1 ELLAKHSP
9 PQRLVNSSGSAA
21 ALARARARRAP
32 VATDTSGRPAGAPSS
47 RSRIWTCASP
57 TTGGASLR
65 SGVSLYSIFHFSP
78 RPPPPWGTGPTSR
91 FCPWQPRRHSTLRR
105 LRRQMVP
112 TRPGHETSPPGC
124 GAQRDVLRAAARH
137 PTGLRLDHVR
147 LAQDPDGAVTTE
159 RAPPPPLHSRSPGRR
174 MPSRRFTCQLPV
186 VVFLDFTVFMLH
198 RSSAQAHVVHFVE
211 LLHCIWPSTQATI
224 ELHHFVHSQPY

>member
-32 VATDTSGRPAGAPSS
+32 VATDTSGRPAGRAWAPAAG
-47 RSRIWTCASP
+47 RA
-57 TTGGASLR
+57 A
-65 SGVSLYSIFHFSP
+65 
-78 RPPPPWGTGPTSR
+78 RPAGEG
-91 FCPWQPRRHSTLRR
+91 
-105 LRRQMVP
+105 
-112 TRPGHETSPPGC
+112 EGC

>member
-1 ELLAKHSP
+1 GPRGHGHLRP
-9 PQRLVNSSGSAA
+9 PRWPRLGP
-21 ALARARARRAP
+21 RGRQGGETCRRRRRAERRHLHAP
-32 VATDTSGRPAGAPSS
+32 TARGGPGAPSS

-57 TTGGASLR
+57 TTG
-65 SGVSLYSIFHFSP
+65 
-78 RPPPPWGTGPTSR
+78 GPTSR

>member
-1 ELLAKHSP
+1 TTRQTLPPPEARQLL
-9 PQRLVNSSGSAA
+9 RLRCRSGS
-21 ALARARARRAP
+21 R
-32 VATDTSGRPAGAPSS
+32 AGAEGP
-47 RSRIWTCASP
+47 R
-57 TTGGASLR
+57 GHGHL
-65 SGVSLYSIFHFSP
+65 
-78 RPPPPWGTGPTSR
+78 RPPRWPRLGPRGRQGGETCRRRRRGSVLEVADMDMCFAHDRWRPTSR

>member
-1 ELLAKHSP
+1 
-9 PQRLVNSSGSAA
+9 
-21 ALARARARRAP
+21 RAP
-32 VATDTSGRPAGAPSS
+32 VATDTSGRPAGRAWAPAAGRAARPAGEGEGQSDD
-47 RSRIWTCASP
+47 ICT
-57 TTGGASLR
+57 
-65 SGVSLYSIFHFSP
+65 H
-78 RPPPPWGTGPTSR
+78 PPPAAAQGLRPRGRGYGHVLRPRQVALLLGPTSR

>member
-1 ELLAKHSP
+1 
-9 PQRLVNSSGSAA
+9 
-21 ALARARARRAP
+21 RAP
-32 VATDTSGRPAGAPSS
+32 VATDTSGRPAGRAWAPAAGRAARPAGEGEGAPSS

-57 TTGGASLR
+57 TTGGA
-65 SGVSLYSIFHFSP
+65 
-78 RPPPPWGTGPTSR
+78 
-91 FCPWQPRRHSTLRR
+91 RHHASAHGN
-105 LRRQMVP
+105 P
-112 TRPGHETSPPGC
+112 EGC